1 MKHFIGRCIGTVGA
15 KLWIKGGWTGD
26 EKYEDLTVFG
36 KFRYG
41 LFCVGLI
48 LMNVTPEDIEK
59 MAESD
64 MNL

>member
-1 MKHFIGRCIGTVGA
+1 MIFLVALETYSFGA

-36 KFRYG
+36 KIGYG

-48 LMNVTPEDIEK
+48 LMNITPEDIEK
-59 MAESD
+59 TAESD